1 MPLLTSALILATAL
15 YAGVALLFLIGL
27 FRPRRGTARVNR
39 DTQDVQD
46 EKGGHPA
53 YPVHPCKN
61 GVPFVSVIVAARNE
75 EAFIEGCLSSLV
87 RQTYPPDCY
96 EILVV
101 DDDSEDRTQEIVKGF
116 CDRHPHVRLL
126 TPGPEDEGL
135 RAKKRPMSAGIRAS
149 RGEILL
155 TTDADCRAQPTWVA
169 STVACFEPD
178 VGAVIGFSQIAPSNS
193 ITLTQRLQALDFL
206 ALMSAAAGAA
216 NLGLPLAASGQNLA
230 YRRSLFEAA
239 GGFREIGHRPSGDD
253 VLLLQ
258 LLRRAG
264 KGRIIFNI
272 NPAAFNVTDR
282 VETLS
287 GLIRQRRRWASNAAV
302 QARLNRGFFGYIAA
316 VFLVNLLIPCALAA
330 ALTRKTALTAPL
342 VCLGAKTLADLAV
355 LLRGAVLFH
364 RLDLLPAFP
373 LWAVLQ
379 PFYIVCIGLAGALG
393 GFTWKG
399 RRHGT

>member
-1 MPLLTSALILATAL
+1 M
-15 YAGVALLFLIGL
+15 
-27 FRPRRGTARVNR
+27 N
-39 DTQDVQD
+39 
-46 EKGGHPA
+46 
-53 YPVHPCKN
+53 
-61 GVPFVSVIVAARNE
+61 
-75 EAFIEGCLSSLV
+75 
-87 RQTYPPDCY
+87 
-96 EILVV
+96 
-101 DDDSEDRTQEIVKGF
+101 
-116 CDRHPHVRLL
+116 
-126 TPGPEDEGL
+126 
-135 RAKKRPMSAGIRAS
+135 AGIRAS
-149 RGEILL
+149 RGEVLL

-178 VGAVIGFSQIAPSNS
+178 VGAVIGFSQIAPSKS
-193 ITLTQRLQALDFL
+193 VTPVQKLQALDFL

-216 NLGLPLAASGQNLA
+216 NLGVPLAASGQNLA
-230 YRRSLFEAA
+230 YRRTLFEAA

-264 KGRIIFNI
+264 KGRIVFNAD
-272 NPAAFNVTDR
+272 PGAFNVTDR
-282 VETLS
+282 VETLR

-316 VFLVNLLIPCALAA
+316 VFLVNLLIPWALLDALLRGTSASDCLSVAA
-330 ALTRKTALTAPL
+330 VPL
-342 VCLGAKTLADLAV
+342 VCLGVKTLADLAV
-355 LLRGAVLFH
+355 LLRGAILFR

-373 LWAVLQ
+373 LWAALQ